1 MPNSTGSQD
10 FPQIKL
16 ARLGRDGTFMR
27 PALVLSGSVLFPGVI
42 TVTPVETVQSRE
54 AVETAKL
61 KRETIVVLPHPE
73 EADTERPSVPTIAV
87 EASVLRLLRLP
98 DGTLNALVQGRRRVE
113 VVDYVQEEPYLRV
126 KARPVD
132 EAQEPTQ
139 ETKAMMQAV
148 INLYRRVTELND
160 SIPEDVIIHVLN
172 ADDPGVLSDVITS
185 TLSIKFDDRMRVLE
199 AFDADKRLHHVA
211 ILLGQ
216 ELSMLELKD
225 EIASQIQK
233 EMDREQREV
242 YLREQMRVIQTELGE
257 ADIFQQELND
267 VREQILQADL
277 PPEVSEKATKEFS
290 RLSLM
295 SPLAP
300 EVGMVRTY
308 IDWLTSVPWTH
319 ASDDILDLAYAHQVL
334 EADHYGLPKVKDRI
348 LEYIAVRK
356 LAGDKRN
363 SPILCFVGPPGVGKT
378 SLGKSIAR
386 ALGRQFVRVSL
397 GGVRDEAEIRGH
409 RRTYIGALPG
419 RIIQTMRRA
428 GTINPVF
435 MLDEIDKLGADF
447 RGDPSAAMLEALD
460 PEQNNSFFDHY
471 LDVPYDLSKV
481 MFITTAN
488 DLDPLPPALLDR
500 LEVIEFGSY
509 TEEEKAAIARMFL
522 IPRQLEFHGLE
533 KTSLKISTV
542 ALLTII
548 REYTYEAGVRN
559 LEREVA
565 NVCRKVAR
573 LTAENKRHPQTIDS
587 EHIHRFLGP
596 PQFEEMRVN
605 EDDEVGVVTGLAWTP
620 VGGDILIIEA
630 SVLPGK
636 GALTLTGS
644 LGDIMQESAQAAL
657 SYMRARAEDL
667 GVPHDDFDAFDIHIH
682 IPEGA
687 VPKEGPSAGIALA
700 TAMIS
705 AFTER
710 KARSNFAI
718 TGEITL
724 RGKVLPVGGIKE
736 KVLAARRAR
745 IKNVLLP
752 KQNARDLEDIPKT
765 ALADLNIIFIS
776 DMQEVIDTM
785 LLEGPK
791 PGMRKLD
798 QIRQDKEKA
807 LAEAEE
813 TNEI

>member
-1 MPNSTGSQD
+1 M
-10 FPQIKL
+10 
-16 ARLGRDGTFMR
+16 GRDGTFTR
-27 PALVLSGSVLFPGVI
+27 AALVLNGAVLFPGVV
-42 TVTPVETVQSRE
+42 TVVPVDTIQARE

-61 KRETIVVLPHPE
+61 KRETLVVLPHHDDVE
-73 EADTERPSVPTIAV
+73 TERPALPTIAV
-87 EASVLRLLRLP
+87 EAAVLRLLRLP

-113 VVDYVQEEPYLRV
+113 ATDYTQDEPYLRV
-126 KARPVD
+126 KAHPVG
-132 EAQEPTQ
+132 EGQMLTQ
-139 ETKAMMQAV
+139 ETRAMMQAV

-160 SIPEDVIIHVLN
+160 TIPEDVIIHVLN
-172 ADDPGVLSDVITS
+172 TDDPGVLSDVITS
-185 TLSIKFDDRMRVLE
+185 TLSIKFEERVRVLE
-199 AFDADKRLHHVA
+199 ALDADKRLHHVA

-257 ADIFQQELND
+257 ADIFQQELNE
-267 VREQILQADL
+267 VREQIVQAAL
-277 PPEVSEKATKEFS
+277 PAEVSDKATKEFS

-300 EVGMVRTY
+300 EVGMIHTY
-308 IDWLTSVPWTH
+308 IDWLTSVPWTT
-319 ASDDILDLAYAHQVL
+319 ASEDLLDLAHAHQVL
-334 EADHYGLPKVKDRI
+334 EEDHYGLPKVKDRI

-363 SPILCFVGPPGVGKT
+363 TPILCFVGPPGVGKT

-447 RGDPSAAMLEALD
+447 RGDPAAALLEVLD
-460 PEQNNSFFDHY
+460 PEQNNTFFDHY

-500 LEVIEFGSY
+500 LEVIEFGGY
-509 TEEEKAAIARMFL
+509 TEEEKVAIARLFL
-522 IPRQLEFHGLE
+522 LPRQLEFHGLD
-533 KTSLKISTV
+533 KSALKFSAD
-542 ALLTII
+542 ALLSII

-559 LEREVA
+559 LEREIA

-573 LTAENKRHPQTIDS
+573 LTAEGKRHPRVVHT
-587 EHIHRFLGP
+587 EHVHRYLGP
-596 PQFEEMRVN
+596 SQFDELRAN
-605 EDDEVGVVTGLAWTP
+605 EQDEIGVVTGLAWTP
-620 VGGDILIIEA
+620 FGGDILIIEA

-636 GALTLTGS
+636 GGLTLTGS
-644 LGDIMQESAQAAL
+644 LGDVMQESAQAAL

-710 KARSNFAI
+710 KARSNFAM

-724 RGKVLPVGGIKE
+724 RGKVIPVGGIKE

-745 IKNVLLP
+745 IKNVILP
-752 KQNARDLEDIPKT
+752 KQNEKDLVDIPKT
-765 ALADLNIIFIS
+765 VLADLNIVFVN

-785 LLEGPK
+785 LLEGPE
-791 PGMRKLD
+791 PGARKLD
-798 QIRQDKEKA
+798 QIRQEKERTQ
-807 LAEAEE
+807 AEAEGA
-813 TNEI
+813 NEN

>member
-1 MPNSTGSQD
+1 
-10 FPQIKL
+10 
-16 ARLGRDGTFMR
+16 
-27 PALVLSGSVLFPGVI
+27 
-42 TVTPVETVQSRE
+42 
-54 AVETAKL
+54 
-61 KRETIVVLPHPE
+61 
-73 EADTERPSVPTIAV
+73 
-87 EASVLRLLRLP
+87 
-98 DGTLNALVQGRRRVE
+98 
-113 VVDYVQEEPYLRV
+113 
-126 KARPVD
+126 
-132 EAQEPTQ
+132 
-139 ETKAMMQAV
+139 
-148 INLYRRVTELND
+148 
-160 SIPEDVIIHVLN
+160 
-172 ADDPGVLSDVITS
+172 
-185 TLSIKFDDRMRVLE
+185 
-199 AFDADKRLHHVA
+199 
-211 ILLGQ
+211 
-216 ELSMLELKD
+216 
-225 EIASQIQK
+225 
-233 EMDREQREV
+233 
-242 YLREQMRVIQTELGE
+242 
-257 ADIFQQELND
+257 
-267 VREQILQADL
+267 
-277 PPEVSEKATKEFS
+277 
-290 RLSLM
+290 
-295 SPLAP
+295 
-300 EVGMVRTY
+300 
-308 IDWLTSVPWTH
+308 
-319 ASDDILDLAYAHQVL
+319 AYAHQVL